1 MALVH
6 RSPNYTSL
14 HTYLD
19 RHDGSDWRYKYWT
32 SYIIDWWLDRKV
44 WVWFK
49 KNLFYGRFNYAHERK
64 YQEEMWN
71 LDRKHEEEGK
81 RSLREEI
88 KKLKEKKRR
97 PPEGPDVLP

>member
-19 RHDGSDWRYKYWT
+19 RHDGNDWRYKYWT

-49 KNLFYGRFNYAHERK
+49 KNLFYGKFNYAHERK
-64 YQEEMWN
+64 YQEEMWD
-71 LDRKHEEEGK
+71 LERKHGEGK
-81 RSLREEI
+81 RHLREEI
-88 KKLKEKKRR
+88 EKLKDKKSR
-97 PPEGPDVLP
+97 PPDGQDVLP